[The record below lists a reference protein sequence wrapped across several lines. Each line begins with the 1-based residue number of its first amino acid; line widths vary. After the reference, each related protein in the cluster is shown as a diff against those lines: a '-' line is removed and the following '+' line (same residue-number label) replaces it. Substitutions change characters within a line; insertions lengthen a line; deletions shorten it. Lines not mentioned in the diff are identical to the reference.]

1 MNLLGPL
8 GCEGIHMNYVLI
20 VLFPI
25 DVILAML
32 LDQKVTSISGLYSEA
47 IFIADFC
54 CWELLAK

>member
-25 DVILAML
+25 NVILAML

-54 CWELLAK
+54 C